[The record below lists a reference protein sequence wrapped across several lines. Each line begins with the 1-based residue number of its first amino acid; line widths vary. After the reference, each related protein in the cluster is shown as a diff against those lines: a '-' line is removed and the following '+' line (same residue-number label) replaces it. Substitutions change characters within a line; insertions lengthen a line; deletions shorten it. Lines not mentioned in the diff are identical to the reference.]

1 MVHLCRDQIHRLSPD
16 VALLLVTL
24 GVLLVYLELN
34 RPGWI
39 WSLAVGVLAVL
50 LGAAALGQRELNPAA
65 LGLVLVAISILLLNL
80 LRRLQVALLL
90 AATLAIVIGFLHLAP
105 AAGTKGVHAVTAA
118 GCGLALGAG
127 TSLLTRIAHRAR
139 TNKGLD

>member
-1 MVHLCRDQIHRLSPD
+1 MAHLWLDRIHHLSPD
-16 VALLLVTL
+16 MALLLVTL
-24 GVLLVYLELN
+24 GVLLIYLELN

-39 WSLAVGVLAVL
+39 WSLAAGILAVL

-65 LGLVLVAISILLLNL
+65 LGLVLVAIALLLLNL
-80 LRRLQVALLL
+80 LRPLQTSVLL
-90 AATLAIVIGFLHLAP
+90 AATLAIVFGFMHLVLAP
-105 AAGTKGVHAVTAA
+105 AAEGVHTVTAA
-118 GCGLALGAG
+118 GCGLVLGAG